1 MSEFNTEPKQERYKK
16 PVIWGCVDGR
26 EAELLYREIPSA
38 DGLVKVRYEDG
49 FEDEVLAEEFA
60 LNRICEA

>member
-1 MSEFNTEPKQERYKK
+1 MTDETKHERYKK
-16 PVIWGCVDGR
+16 PLILGSVDGR

-38 DGLVKVRYEDG
+38 DGMVKVKYEDG
-49 FEDEVLAEEFA
+49 FEDEVLAEKFL